1 MIIDHF
7 HDLQWLQWI
16 VIRVVILVH
25 QAIIMDHIVNP
36 SKPTI
41 MKVLSIKPILEQKA
55 SNIKKQ

>member
-25 QAIIMDHIVNP
+25 QADNIVNP

-41 MKVLSIKPILEQKA
+41 IKVLSIKPILEQKA
-55 SNIKKQ
+55 SNTKKQ